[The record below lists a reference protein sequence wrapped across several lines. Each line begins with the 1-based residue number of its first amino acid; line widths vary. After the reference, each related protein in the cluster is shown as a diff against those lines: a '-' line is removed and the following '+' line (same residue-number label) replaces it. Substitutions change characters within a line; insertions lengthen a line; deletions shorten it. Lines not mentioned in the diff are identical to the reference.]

1 MDKLV
6 PKDRREEIALF
17 RASII
22 GSLARRH
29 FDHGELREALRQLSE
44 QRFRAPGGD
53 VTRRYSVA
61 SLERWYYAYRM
72 DGLSALAPKA
82 RKDKGRA
89 RDLTDEQRTL
99 LLDIR
104 REHRSASV
112 PLILRTLVAEGRID
126 AREISEPTVRRL
138 FAEHGLDRIGLR
150 DGAIDGRLRL
160 RWQADRVSALWHGDV
175 CHGQSILIDGVLKPL
190 RIHALLDDYSRYV
203 VALEAHHAEREVDML
218 GLFVRALRVY
228 GAPDAL
234 YLDNGSTYRG
244 DVLRIGCERLGVTL
258 LHAKP
263 YDAPARGKMERF
275 WRTLRQGCLDF
286 LGKDLSLHDVQVRL
300 LAFLD
305 QHYHR
310 APHGGLFGRTPRSE
324 FETGVAAREHDHL
337 TEEQLKRALTV
348 RERRRVRR
356 DNTLS
361 IRGTDYETAQGF
373 LAGRLVT
380 IAYSFLDGPGDPP
393 VVEHE
398 GKQLSLFPVDP
409 VKNARR
415 KRRIRPE
422 ASGNV
427 IPFDPAGALLAKAV
441 GRKPRTE
448 EDR

>member
-17 RASII
+17 RSSII

-29 FDHGELREALRQLSE
+29 FDHGELGAALREIANQT
-44 QRFRAPGGD
+44 FRPPDGE
-53 VTRRYSVA
+53 VTRRYSVPT
-61 SLERWYYAYRM
+61 LERWYYAYREG
-72 DGLSALAPKA
+72 GLPALAPKA

-89 RDLTDEQRTL
+89 RDLTDEQRAL

-126 AREISEPTVRRL
+126 GEEISQPTVRRL
-138 FAEHGLDRIGLR
+138 FAENGLDRIGLR
-150 DGAIDGRLRL
+150 DGAVDGRVRL
-160 RWQADRVSALWHGDV
+160 RWQADRVGALWHGDV
-175 CHGQSILIDGVLKPL
+175 CHGPSIVIGGASKPL
-190 RIHALLDDYSRYV
+190 RIHALLDDCSRYV

-218 GLFVRALRVY
+218 GLFVRALRVF

-310 APHGGLFGRTPRSE
+310 SPHGGLFGRTPRSE
-324 FETGVAAREHDHL
+324 FESGLAAREPDQL

-373 LAGRLVT
+373 LAGRLVMV
-380 IAYSFLDGPGDPP
+380 AYSFLDAAGEPP

-398 GKQLSLFPVDP
+398 GKQLALFPVDP

-415 KRRIRPE
+415 KRRVRPDK
-422 ASGNV
+422 SGNV

-441 GRKPRTE
+441 GRKPRNE
-448 EDR
+448 ENR

>member
-1 MDKLV
+1 MK
-6 PKDRREEIALF
+6 I
-17 RASII
+17 
-22 GSLARRH
+22 
-29 FDHGELREALRQLSE
+29 LS
-44 QRFRAPGGD
+44 Q
-53 VTRRYSVA
+53 V
-61 SLERWYYAYRM
+61 
-72 DGLSALAPKA
+72 
-82 RKDKGRA
+82 
-89 RDLTDEQRTL
+89 TL
-99 LLDIR
+99 LLAFSSLAVR
-104 REHRSASV
+104 PAT
-112 PLILRTLVAEGRID
+112 LI
-126 AREISEPTVRRL
+126 
-138 FAEHGLDRIGLR
+138 
-150 DGAIDGRLRL
+150 
-160 RWQADRVSALWHGDV
+160 
-175 CHGQSILIDGVLKPL
+175 GQTTKPL

-324 FETGVAAREHDHL
+324 FETGVAAREPDHL

-415 KRRIRPE
+415 KRRIRSDK
-422 ASGNV
+422 SGNV

-448 EDR
+448 EN